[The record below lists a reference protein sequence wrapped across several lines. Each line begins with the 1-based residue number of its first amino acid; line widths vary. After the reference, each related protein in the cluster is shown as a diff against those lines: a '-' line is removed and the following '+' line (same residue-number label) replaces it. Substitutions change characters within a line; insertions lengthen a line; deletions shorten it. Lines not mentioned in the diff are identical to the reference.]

1 VTNPEPVFPVI
12 ALDVGLARIGFAA
25 SDSSGRFAFGR
36 GYHTRVKL
44 KADIE
49 AVKALMTKESAR
61 AVVVG
66 LPLRTDGQHSG
77 QTQRVRAFAK
87 DLERA
92 GLIVFLQ
99 DERFSTKLA
108 DARLLVTTNR
118 RDRLERGLSDEASAV
133 LILETFL
140 ERMKQ
145 QAVKQDEKTGQEEA

>member
-1 VTNPEPVFPVI
+1 MNTPEILFPLI
-12 ALDVGLARIGFAA
+12 ALDVGLARIGLAV

-44 KADIE
+44 KVDIE
-49 AVKALMTKESAR
+49 AIKAFMQKEEAR

-92 GLIVFLQ
+92 GLTVILQ

-118 RDRLERGLSDEASAV
+118 RDRFDRGLSDEASAV
-133 LILETFL
+133 LILETYL
-140 ERMKQ
+140 DKIRAITRAATDEERI
-145 QAVKQDEKTGQEEA
+145 E